1 MKGCK
6 EGRSRLFSKEY
17 SGKKKNNGHNL
28 EYGKFQTDM
37 SKINIYHNSDQM
49 LEKVSREV
57 MASPVLGIPKTCLY
71 KSLSNLTY
79 LVPALSSRMDKITLG
94 VSF

>member
-6 EGRSRLFSKEY
+6 EGRPRLFSEE
-17 SGKKKNNGHNL
+17 KKKKKSNGHNL
-28 EYGKFQTDM
+28 EYGKFQTDI

-57 MASPVLGIPKTCLY
+57 MASPVLGIPKT
-71 KSLSNLTY
+71 
-79 LVPALSSRMDKITLG
+79 
-94 VSF
+94 